1 MALFAVLAPALAAA
15 SELSGRVVGV
25 ADGDTLTLLHAQ
37 TPVRIRLA
45 EIDAPEKA
53 QPFGQRSKQSLSDL
67 CYGKEALVVVSAQDR
82 YGRSIGRVWCAGTD
96 ANAEQVR
103 RGMAWVYDRY
113 ATDKTLYSLQDA
125 ARQARNGLWA
135 DPAPVRPW
143 NGAGF
148 LIPTTRTCGFFPFGL
163 RSPISQHS
171 QPLLAVPAATLD
183 TPLPARQPQPTS
195 RRPLACGACHRSS
208 AAVRAR
214 ISASRQHC
222 NDRHQ

>member
-1 MALFAVLAPALAAA
+1 MAALCKLCGISVALFAVLVPALAAA
-15 SELSGRVVGV
+15 NELSGRVVGV

-67 CYGKEALVVVSAQDR
+67 CYGKEAQVAVSAQDR

-143 NGAGF
+143 EW
-148 LIPTTRTCGFFPFGL
+148 R
-163 RSPISQHS
+163 R
-171 QPLLAVPAATLD
+171 
-183 TPLPARQPQPTS
+183 LP
-195 RRPLACGACHRSS
+195 
-208 AAVRAR
+208 
-214 ISASRQHC
+214 
-222 NDRHQ
+222 